1 MNILRKGG
9 PDMTLGSW
17 GEHSAAKYLI
27 RKGYIILERNFRC
40 RLGEI
45 DLIALDGR
53 TLVFIE
59 VKTRRNRSYGLPCE
73 AVNAQKL
80 RHLKRMSSYYI
91 TIHHAEHRDAR
102 LDVVEILTEGGRTY
116 FRHIENIL
124 G

>member
-1 MNILRKGG
+1 
-9 PDMTLGSW
+9 MTLGSW
-17 GEHSAAKYLI
+17 GEQTAAKYLI
-27 RKGYIILERNFRC
+27 KKGYIILERNFRY

-45 DLIALDGR
+45 DIVALDGR

-59 VKTRRNRSYGLPCE
+59 VKTRQSQSYGLPCE

-102 LDVVEILTEGGRTY
+102 LDVVEILTERGKTY
-116 FRHIENIL
+116 IHHIENIL